1 MFQRKA
7 SPAYFLLALLVVFL
21 AGCSSSGGGQ
31 PTPTPLPALVSYEK
45 AVFTVEKGSIVSEDD
60 INGEVVP
67 SKQDELFFRTSGY
80 VTRVVVKRGDVV
92 KKGDVLAEQQID
104 DLLNQLQQARID
116 LEVAQADL
124 AEYTSQRQ
132 YEIER
137 AKVDVIIAQQRVE
150 LAKMDVQSAAGDNRK
165 RAEINLEIAKQSL
178 LLSEQALQLITDN
191 ANQYKE
197 QAVKRSELSVQR
209 LEGLLAE
216 RQIVA
221 PYDGVVLRSI
231 IRPGQQV
238 DAFYVV
244 ITVGDPSELIIRS
257 QYDYDLSTKL
267 TKDSEVRLYSS
278 SDSEQAYPIQYLP
291 SYVPFSTVAEEGGT
305 TQSTS
310 VDYMYFTFPKDLTA
324 EDLPVGRGVFL
335 TLVLGR
341 KNDVLL
347 LPPAAIREY
356 KGLNF
361 VIVMEGDRRRRVEI
375 NEIGLKT
382 TERWEVIADLQE
394 GDQVL
399 GP

>member
-1 MFQRKA
+1 MFPRKA
-7 SPAYFLLALLVVFL
+7 SPVCFLLALLVVFL
-21 AGCSSSGGGQ
+21 AGCSSAGRGQ

-45 AVFTVEKGSIVSEDD
+45 AVFTVERGSIVSEDKV
-60 INGEVVP
+60 NGEVVP
-67 SKQDELFFRTSGY
+67 AKQDELFFRTSGY
-80 VTRVVVKRGDVV
+80 VTRVAVKRGDMV
-92 KKGDVLAEQQID
+92 KKGEVLAELQID

-124 AEYTSQRQ
+124 AKYTSQRQ
-132 YEIER
+132 YDIEK
-137 AKVDVIIAQQRVE
+137 AKADVIISRQRLE
-150 LAKMDVQSAAGDNRK
+150 LAKMDVQSSVGENRK
-165 RAEINLEIAKQSL
+165 RAEINLEIARQNL
-178 LLSEQALQLITDN
+178 LLAEQALQLITEDVN
-191 ANQYKE
+191 PYME
-197 QAVKRSELSVQR
+197 QAVKRSELAVQR

-221 PYDGVVLRSI
+221 PYDCIVLRTV

-244 ITVGDPSELIIRS
+244 ITVGDPSELLIRAP
-257 QYDYDLSTKL
+257 YEYDLATKL
-267 TKDSEVRLYSS
+267 TKDSEVRLYLS
-278 SDSEQAYPIQYLP
+278 SDSDQAFPVQYLP
-291 SYVPFSTVAEEGGT
+291 NYVPFTTVAEEGGATQT
-305 TQSTS
+305 TSA
-310 VDYMYFTFPKDLTA
+310 DYMYFTFPQDLTP
-324 EDLPVGRGVFL
+324 EELPVGRGVFL

-361 VIVMEGDRRRRVEI
+361 VIVIEGDRRRRVEI

-382 TERWEVIADLQE
+382 TERWEVVADLQE